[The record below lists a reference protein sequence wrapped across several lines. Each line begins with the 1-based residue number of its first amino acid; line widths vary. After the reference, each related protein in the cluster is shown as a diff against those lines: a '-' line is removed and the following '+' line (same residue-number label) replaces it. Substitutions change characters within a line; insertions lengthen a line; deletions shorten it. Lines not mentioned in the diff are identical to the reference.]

1 MSKGKE
7 LLKNLKFYDSYS
19 KYKEDLGR
27 KETWEE
33 SVDDVMSMHYNK
45 FKGIDALMPYL
56 DKAAKMYKEG
66 KVLASQRNLQYRE
79 EQVLKSNTRLF
90 NCAST
95 YIDRPEVFKQILFVL
110 LNGCGMGYSVE
121 QRFIDKLPKIQ
132 QRKDQTITYQIE
144 DSIQGWANAL
154 DKLVMSFFEGS
165 EQVRFDGSL
174 IREEG
179 SFISG
184 GFQAPGYEPLKK
196 SLELIEKLLQNKIN
210 NGDFSLTSLDSHE
223 IVCISADSVLSAG
236 VRRSA
241 LICLFDKEDEL
252 MLNCKTGDWFY
263 KKPHLAR
270 ANNTIKLILGEF
282 SKEEFDNLKESIKE
296 FGEPGIAIVKD
307 KGFTTNPCQPAWAT
321 VLTPDGI
328 RTIGEVEIGDSIW
341 SEEGWTTI
349 VNKWSTGIKD
359 VYSYKTTSGEFIG
372 TENHK
377 LVSNGVKVEAK
388 DCESI
393 DSLTGEVESVLHN
406 LQIVMDGLV
415 LGDGGVHKASG
426 NLRLLYIGEDDQD
439 YHTSEIA
446 DFLVKERKGISP
458 YAWEIKTNVLAKDLT
473 PMYER
478 TIPQNYFR
486 GTSSEVASLLRGL
499 YSANGSVVSNRVTY
513 KTSSPILRDQIQLL
527 LSSLGIRSYF
537 TTNKMRDIKFVN
549 GTYSCKES
557 YDVNIS
563 TDRAKFANLIGFLQK
578 YKNEKLNTAII
589 GKAKTN
595 FPVQSV
601 EYKSTEEVFDLT
613 VDNDAHTYW
622 TGGVNVSNCFEI
634 GFIPV
639 NPKTGSSC
647 ISFCNLNEIN
657 GGVCTTKEKFFE
669 ACEGAAIIGTLQA
682 SYTDMP
688 FLGIDTEELI
698 RGEALIGVS
707 ITGIMDNPK
716 VLLDPETLR
725 QGAEIVNR
733 TNELIAGIIGINP
746 AARTTCTKPSGNASV
761 LLKTSSGIHPA
772 HSSKYF
778 RIMQMNKSTE
788 MAKSL
793 KAHNPIL
800 LEDSVW
806 SASGNDYA
814 VYIPIEEKEG
824 VITKKQLN
832 DIEFTEHV
840 KTVYQNWVLPGNH
853 VDRGYSSRVTHNV
866 SNTITVNDWDAVFDY
881 IFDNQAYF
889 CGLSFIPNSG
899 DKIYKQAP
907 FTEVLSFNELVKE
920 YGEGVIFASGLII
933 DALHAFG
940 GDLWDACEAS
950 KNKSFPLSGDRVTA
964 LVKKDII
971 SRIKKFSKNYYKN
984 DIEKTIS
991 CLKDVH
997 LFHKWKTVNRDFKN
1011 IDFTTLDLKPSYKNI
1026 NEMGGVACSSG
1037 GCEITFI

>member
-45 FKGIDALMPYL
+45 FNNIEALKPYL
-56 DKAAKMYKEG
+56 DKATKMYKES
-66 KVLASQRNLQYRE
+66 KILASQRNLQYRE
-79 EQVLKSNTRLF
+79 EQILKSNTRLF
-90 NCAST
+90 NCFGRETEFITSEGVKSFLDFNDGDEIKVLTHKGNWKPAVVKAYGEQELNRITISKNTNTFDVYATKNHRWLTKEGDTTDLKVKDRLIKSINIFNEFEYDTASLEEKLYWCYGMVYGDGTKVKTKKDEYTHSMIRLCGHDRKYANRFVELGFSTSSPLSVKGDIIAYTGTYLKTAPNPEIDSPELIRAFVAGYLSTDGEKNRNEKTNLKYYTIQASDEDHIEFIRKCFPIAGVYIVSEKDISSEITNYGQRSKTSKFRIHQGQAKLSPYFTVEKIEDSGRYETVWCLEVEDDMSFTFPNGLHTGNCAST

-121 QRFIDKLPKIQ
+121 QRFINKLPKIQ
-132 QRKDQTITYQIE
+132 QRKNQTITYQIE

-196 SLELIEKLLQNKIN
+196 SLELIEKLLQSKIN

-241 LICLFDKEDEL
+241 LICLFDKEDDL

-307 KGFTTNPCQPAWAT
+307 KGFTTNPC
-321 VLTPDGI
+321 
-328 RTIGEVEIGDSIW
+328 
-341 SEEGWTTI
+341 
-349 VNKWSTGIKD
+349 
-359 VYSYKTTSGEFIG
+359 
-372 TENHK
+372 
-377 LVSNGVKVEAK
+377 
-388 DCESI
+388 
-393 DSLTGEVESVLHN
+393 
-406 LQIVMDGLV
+406 
-415 LGDGGVHKASG
+415 
-426 NLRLLYIGEDDQD
+426 
-439 YHTSEIA
+439 
-446 DFLVKERKGISP
+446 
-458 YAWEIKTNVLAKDLT
+458 
-473 PMYER
+473 
-478 TIPQNYFR
+478 
-486 GTSSEVASLLRGL
+486 
-499 YSANGSVVSNRVTY
+499 
-513 KTSSPILRDQIQLL
+513 
-527 LSSLGIRSYF
+527 
-537 TTNKMRDIKFVN
+537 
-549 GTYSCKES
+549 
-557 YDVNIS
+557 
-563 TDRAKFANLIGFLQK
+563 
-578 YKNEKLNTAII
+578 
-589 GKAKTN
+589 
-595 FPVQSV
+595 
-601 EYKSTEEVFDLT
+601 
-613 VDNDAHTYW
+613 
-622 TGGVNVSNCFEI
+622 FEI

-639 NPKTGSSC
+639 NPKTGNSC

-657 GGVCTTKEKFFE
+657 GGLCTTKEKFFE

-682 SYTDMP
+682 SYTNMP

-698 RGEALIGVS
+698 REEALIGVS

-716 VLLDPETLR
+716 ILLDPETLR

-733 TNELIAGIIGINP
+733 TNELIASIIGINP

-881 IFDNQAYF
+881 IFENQAYF

-984 DIEKTIS
+984 DMEKTIS

-1011 IDFTTLDLKPSYKNI
+1011 IDFTTLDLKPTYKNI
-1026 NEMGGVACSSG
+1026 NEMGGSACSAG
-1037 GCEITFI
+1037 GCEVTFI